1 MENNSKSTKTSNN
14 PTFIQI
20 PASLLKDAAK
30 KQKDEDI
37 SLGELWYL
45 CLGHWHWFLISV
57 LICLSAATLYILR
70 TPKSY
75 TRMMAVLIKSDQQ
88 KDFNGAMGDFTDIG
102 LIQGT
107 RNVNNE
113 IIAMTSYSI
122 AMAVAKEMEL
132 TTSYQKPGFF
142 KNTTLYDSTLP
153 IRVVF
158 CDLKNTSRLFNQVQR
173 NPLRNPF
180 QARICLC

>member
-1 MENNSKSTKTSNN
+1 MENKSKSTQESNS
-14 PTFIQI
+14 PTLIQI

-37 SLGELWYL
+37 TLGELWFL

-75 TRMMAVLIKSDQQ
+75 TRMMTVLIKSDKQNE
-88 KDFNGAMGDFTDIG
+88 FNGAMGDFTDIG

-122 AMAVAKEMEL
+122 ALAVAQEMEL
-132 TTSYQKPGFF
+132 TTNYQKPGPAS
-142 KNTTLYDSTLP
+142 NSLWLAP
-153 IRVVF
+153 
-158 CDLKNTSRLFNQVQR
+158 
-173 NPLRNPF
+173 
-180 QARICLC
+180 A